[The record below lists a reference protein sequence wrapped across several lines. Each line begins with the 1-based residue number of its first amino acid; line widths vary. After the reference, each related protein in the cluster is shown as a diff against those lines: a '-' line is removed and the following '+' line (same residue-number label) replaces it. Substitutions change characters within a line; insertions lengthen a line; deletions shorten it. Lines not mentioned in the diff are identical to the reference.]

1 MIFLLEHSIAVA
13 SFLLAIVLLTDVF
26 RNNRQPSGTMA
37 WAMAIVLIPYVGVPL
52 YILFGGRK
60 FRRVRERK
68 ADLFDAGAGEALTPM
83 EPLCLADRVLRS
95 GAMPPPRAGHSTE
108 VNFSGESAF
117 HDLIALLERA
127 EHSIHVTTFILG
139 RDEVGR
145 AIVDVL
151 ARKAAE
157 GVQVRLLLD
166 SLGSMWAQHGF
177 VRPLRKAGGEVG
189 HFLPVLPVRR
199 RWSANLRNHRKLVVV
214 DNASAMV
221 GGMNLSTLFMG
232 PEPNP
237 ERFIDASVFLE
248 GPAVCDI
255 QDIFLNDWQYA
266 TGIEQ
271 ESIAASLPPC
281 PAPGSQIVQ
290 VAASGPDCPDDT
302 MHDALASAIGDA
314 EERIWIVTPYFVPDE
329 MLLKA
334 LRLQAKMGRD
344 VRIIIPRRSNHRIAD
359 WARRPSLRRLREASV
374 RVYAYPKGMIHTKL
388 LLFDRSLAV
397 SGSPNLDMRSMYL
410 NFEIALFHYSPEEIV
425 AIEEWFEN
433 MFPQCDPWLPK
444 PLTLAREWAEGLCRL
459 VSPLL

>member
-1 MIFLLEHSIAVA
+1 MC
-13 SFLLAIVLLTDVF
+13 
-26 RNNRQPSGTMA
+26 SGTIGNRA
-37 WAMAIVLIPYVGVPL
+37 ARWRGPWPL

-68 ADLFDAGAGEALTPM
+68 ADLFDAGSGETVAPM
-83 EPLCLADRVLRS
+83 EPLCLADHVLRTGS
-95 GAMPPPRAGHSTE
+95 MPPPRAGHKVE

-117 HDLIALLERA
+117 HELIALLERA
-127 EHSIHVTTFILG
+127 EHSIHITTFILG

-145 AIVDVL
+145 AIVEVL
-151 ARKAAE
+151 ARKARE

-166 SLGSMWAQHGF
+166 SLGSVWAQGSF
-177 VRPLRKAGGEVG
+177 VRPVRKAGGEVG

-214 DNASAMV
+214 DNVSAMV

-237 ERFIDASVFLE
+237 ERFLDASVFLD

-266 TGIEQ
+266 TGVEQ
-271 ESIAASLPPC
+271 ESIAASLPAC
-281 PAPGSQIVQ
+281 PARGNQIVQ

-302 MHDALASAIGDA
+302 MHDALTSAIGDVR
-314 EERIWIVTPYFVPDE
+314 ERIWIVTPYFVPDE

-359 WARRPSLRRLREASV
+359 WARRPSLRRLHESGV
-374 RVYAYPKGMIHTKL
+374 RVYAYPLGMIHTKL

-410 NFEIALFHYSPEEIV
+410 NFEIALFHYSEEEIG
-425 AIEEWFEN
+425 AIEGWFEGL
-433 MFPQCDPWLPK
+433 FPQCDTWLPK